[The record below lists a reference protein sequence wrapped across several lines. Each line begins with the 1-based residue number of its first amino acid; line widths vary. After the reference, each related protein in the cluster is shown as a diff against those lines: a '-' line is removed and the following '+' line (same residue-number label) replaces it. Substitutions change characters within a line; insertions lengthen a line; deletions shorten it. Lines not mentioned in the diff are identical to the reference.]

1 MTRLDD
7 AISVALCIM
16 LLIGVPFLLR
26 FNEVM
31 SSDAESIIA
40 FGNSGWL
47 QVIAVTLVVCTGIV
61 IWGYLNE

>member
-16 LLIGVPFLLR
+16 LLIGVPFLSR
-26 FNEVM
+26 FNEVIN
-31 SSDAESIIA
+31 SDAESIIA